1 MMACNIRCVGKKKK
15 KSLCCPS
22 TQVIMNC
29 FKKYK
34 GRGFLPN
41 VITIIRLLIP
51 HYKKSVLLRP
61 VFCNGCK
68 NCCYMSHILA
78 FFGLPQ

>member
-1 MMACNIRCVGKKKK
+1 MMACNIRCVEKKKFN
-15 KSLCCPS
+15 SLCCPS

-29 FKKYK
+29 FKKYE

-68 NCCYMSHILA
+68 NCCYMLHIA
-78 FFGLPQ
+78 TFFGPPQ